1 MTIKGESCIFEL
13 KLDMFRY
20 LLVGLLTIN
29 LSACSFFDKDKS
41 LSAEQIQAE
50 EERPFIFIDIT
61 GNVEPDRITCQ
72 ITNNAAATTYKN
84 IDVTI
89 HYFMDTRELIRSE
102 HHVLEATVGPKS
114 TVKHIIAINP
124 PPIHYSIVYY
134 SVKNAEV
141 VTEGGI

>member
-1 MTIKGESCIFEL
+1 MFFVTVFFSSCE
-13 KLDMFRY
+13 Y
-20 LLVGLLTIN
+20 LNFNTKI
-29 LSACSFFDKDKS
+29 
-41 LSAEQIQAE
+41 SAEQIQAE

-102 HHVLEATVGPKS
+102 NHVLEATVGPKT

>member
-1 MTIKGESCIFEL
+1 MKV
-13 KLDMFRY
+13 
-20 LLVGLLTIN
+20 VGLL
-29 LSACSFFDKDKS
+29 FFVTVFFSSCEYLNFNTKI
-41 LSAEQIQAE
+41 SAEQIQAE

-102 HHVLEATVGPKS
+102 HHVLEATVSPK
-114 TVKHIIAINP
+114 TTLKHIIAINP
-124 PPIHYSIVYY
+124 PPIH
-134 SVKNAEV
+134 
-141 VTEGGI
+141 

>member
-1 MTIKGESCIFEL
+1 MKA
-13 KLDMFRY
+13 
-20 LLVGLLTIN
+20 VGLL
-29 LSACSFFDKDKS
+29 FFVTVFFSSCEYLNFNNKI
-41 LSAEQIQAE
+41 SAEQIQAE

>member
-1 MTIKGESCIFEL
+1 MKTVSLLFFVTVFFSSCE
-13 KLDMFRY
+13 Y
-20 LLVGLLTIN
+20 LNFSTKI
-29 LSACSFFDKDKS
+29 
-41 LSAEQIQAE
+41 SAEQIQAE

-84 IDVTI
+84 FDVTI

-102 HHVLEATVGPKS
+102 HHVLEATVGPKT

>member
-1 MTIKGESCIFEL
+1 MKT
-13 KLDMFRY
+13 
-20 LLVGLLTIN
+20 VGLL
-29 LSACSFFDKDKS
+29 FFVTVFFSSCEYLNFNNKI
-41 LSAEQIQAE
+41 SAEQIQAE

>member
-1 MTIKGESCIFEL
+1 MKV
-13 KLDMFRY
+13 
-20 LLVGLLTIN
+20 VGLL
-29 LSACSFFDKDKS
+29 FFITVFFSSCEYLNFNTKI
-41 LSAEQIQAE
+41 SAEQIQAE

-102 HHVLEATVGPKS
+102 HHVLEATVGPKT

-134 SVKNAEV
+134 SLKNAEV

>member
-1 MTIKGESCIFEL
+1 MKV
-13 KLDMFRY
+13 
-20 LLVGLLTIN
+20 VGLL
-29 LSACSFFDKDKS
+29 FFVTVFFSSCEYLNFNTKI
-41 LSAEQIQAE
+41 SAEQIQAE

-102 HHVLEATVGPKS
+102 HHVLEATVGPKT

>member
-1 MTIKGESCIFEL
+1 MKT
-13 KLDMFRY
+13 
-20 LLVGLLTIN
+20 VGLL
-29 LSACSFFDKDKS
+29 FFVTVFFSSCEYLNFNNKI
-41 LSAEQIQAE
+41 SAEQIQAE

-102 HHVLEATVGPKS
+102 HHILEATVGPKS